1 MPRVDVALSF
11 KIKAASSISGSATFV
26 SFVVVTMP
34 SIRWVPRIY
43 KTRYALRSFERFLDF
58 RHGII

>member
-26 SFVVVTMP
+26 SFVVVT
-34 SIRWVPRIY
+34 IY
-43 KTRYALRSFERFLDF
+43 LNDGCQESTKHAMLSEVSNDF
-58 RHGII
+58 